1 MKAYLNSISGIDDA
15 IISMYFSKRHMD
27 YQIESD
33 IRDLCSRCLTRK
45 GFMDTKETNEEDKEK
60 FDEYMTKLC
69 KFGIRHITLLRFVD
83 MSFTVYGLHRA
94 GQDDWDAHACR
105 YNNRIIRESSRLA
118 DFKDGE
124 KSDYYKDKI
133 LTTEEVMREL
143 SIQTPEFIIKD
154 GVKYIKAV
162 NGYIREDLVD
172 KNDVK
177 RGLYMLS
184 IPSSFIFR
192 VNLTEWAHVYKER
205 NASGGAN
212 PEVKELAESIADLIE
227 NAIPYFNRD
236 LFMKINN

>member
-1 MKAYLNSISGIDDA
+1 MNAYLNSISGIDDA
-15 IISMYFSKRHMD
+15 IVSMYFSKRHMD
-27 YQIESD
+27 RQIEFT
-33 IRDLCSRCLTRK
+33 IRDLCKRCLTRS
-45 GFMDTKETNEEDKEK
+45 GFIDDRASDEDKQK
-60 FDEYMTKLC
+60 FDEYMNKLC
-69 KFGIRHITLLRFVD
+69 KFGKHHITLLRFVD

-118 DFKDGE
+118 DFKEGE

-133 LTTEEVMREL
+133 LTTEEAMKEL
-143 SIQTPEFIIKD
+143 NIQTPEFIIKD
-154 GVKYIKAV
+154 DVKYVKAV
-162 NGYIREDLVD
+162 NGYIREDLAD

-205 NASGGAN
+205 NKNGGAN
-212 PEVKELAESIADLIE
+212 PEVKELAESIADMIE
-227 NAIPYFNRD
+227 RVMPYFNRE
-236 LFMKINN
+236 LFMDIKN

>member
-1 MKAYLNSISGIDDA
+1 MNAYLNSISGIDDA
-15 IISMYFSKRHMD
+15 IVSMYFSKRHMD
-27 YQIESD
+27 RQIEFA
-33 IRDLCSRCLTRK
+33 IRDLCKRCLTRS
-45 GFMDTKETNEEDKEK
+45 GFIDGSASDEDKQK
-60 FDEYMTKLC
+60 FDEYMKKLC
-69 KFGIRHITLLRFVD
+69 KFGKHHITLLRFVD

-118 DFKDGE
+118 DFKEGE

-133 LTTEEVMREL
+133 LTTEEAMKEL
-143 SIQTPEFIIKD
+143 NIQTPEFIIKD
-154 GVKYIKAV
+154 DVKYVKAV
-162 NGYIREDLVD
+162 NGYIREDLAD

-205 NASGGAN
+205 NKNGGAN
-212 PEVKELAESIADLIE
+212 PEVKELAESIADMIE
-227 NAIPYFNRD
+227 RVMPYFNRE
-236 LFMKINN
+236 LFMDIKN

>member
-1 MKAYLNSISGIDDA
+1 MNAYLNSISGIDDA
-15 IISMYFSKRHMD
+15 IVSMYFSKRHMD
-27 YQIESD
+27 RQTEYG
-33 IRDLCSRCLTRK
+33 IRDLCKRCLTRS
-45 GFMDTKETNEEDKEK
+45 GFIDGRASDEDKQL
-60 FDEYMTKLC
+60 FDEYMKKLC
-69 KFGIRHITLLRFVD
+69 KFGKHHITLLRFVD

-105 YNNRIIRESSRLA
+105 YNNRIIRESSRLV
-118 DFKDGE
+118 DFKEGE

-133 LTTEEVMREL
+133 LTTEEAMKEL
-143 SIQTPEFIIKD
+143 NIQTPEFIIKD
-154 GVKYIKAV
+154 DVKYVKAV

-205 NASGGAN
+205 NKNGGAN
-212 PEVKELAESIADLIE
+212 PEVKELAESIADMIE
-227 NAIPYFNRD
+227 RVMPYFNRE
-236 LFMKINN
+236 LFMDIKN